1 MTPTPSLKKTCRMS
15 QPNSF
20 PWAESLFPERLKSP
34 WWIGH
39 IPFAFELI
47 GRMQP
52 RTIVELG
59 TYSGSSFAAF
69 CQAVEAS
76 GGNGHVYG
84 IDLWQ
89 GDVHMG
95 SFDEELYQEMAQFS
109 ATRYP
114 GLATLIRKDF
124 NEAASSFADRSID
137 LLHID
142 GTHTYE
148 AVMNDYTTWLP
159 KMSDRGII
167 LFHDINVT
175 EQNAGPSALKF
186 GVRRVFDSIK
196 ERYRYCEFDHCFGL
210 GVLAVGDAMSPQTI
224 DFIDAVKK
232 DDAVKLY
239 FAEKGETVSKHFES
253 LGIALPQHG
262 TYGEAAE
269 NAEATHQTPPFWQ
282 RALRKLRALT
292 T

>member
-1 MTPTPSLKKTCRMS
+1 MNNEFT
-15 QPNSF
+15 
-20 PWAESLFPERLKSP
+20 WANSLFPERLKSP

-47 GRMQP
+47 GRMKP

-59 TYSGSSFAAF
+59 TYSGSSYAAF

-95 SFDEELYQEMAQFS
+95 SFDEDLYQEMAQFA

-114 GLATLIRKDF
+114 GIATLVRKDF
-124 NEAASSFADRSID
+124 NEAARDFADGSVD

-142 GTHTYE
+142 GTHTFD
-148 AVMNDYTTWLP
+148 AVTNDYQTWLP
-159 KMSDRGII
+159 KMSEQGII
-167 LFHDINVT
+167 MFHDINVT

-186 GVRRVFDSIK
+186 GVRKVFDSIK
-196 ERYRYCEFDHCFGL
+196 DAYPHCEFDHCFGL
-210 GVLAVGDAMSPQTI
+210 GVIAVGKKTRSDALTLISSVKSAEVR
-224 DFIDAVKK
+224 DFFSDR
-232 DDAVKLY
+232 
-239 FAEKGETVSKHFES
+239 GEVVSKHFES
-253 LGIALPQHG
+253 LGIALPKHG
-262 TYGEAAE
+262 DYEDASFEHSRESVPHDVQIDHTSL
-269 NAEATHQTPPFWQ
+269 FR
-282 RALRKLRALT
+282 RAINKLRRMVA
-292 T
+292 

>member
-1 MTPTPSLKKTCRMS
+1 MSDAPSFS
-15 QPNSF
+15 
-20 PWAESLFPERLKSP
+20 WAESLFPERLKSP

-47 GRMQP
+47 GRAQP
-52 RTIVELG
+52 RITVELG

-84 IDLWQ
+84 VDLWQ

-95 SFDEELYQEMAQFS
+95 SFDEDLYQEMALFA

-114 GLATLIRKDF
+114 GIATLIRKDF
-124 NEAASSFADRSID
+124 NEASTSFANASID

-148 AVMNDYTTWLP
+148 AVMNDFTTWLP
-159 KMSDRGII
+159 KMSERGII
-167 LFHDINVT
+167 LFHDINVN
-175 EQNAGPSALKF
+175 EQNAGPSAAKF
-186 GVRRVFDSIK
+186 GVRKVFDAIK
-196 ERYRYCEFDHCFGL
+196 TNYRHCEFEHCFGL
-210 GVLAVGDAMSPQTI
+210 GVLAVGQAVPASAMEL
-224 DFIDAVKK
+224 IDASSRPG
-232 DDAVKLY
+232 ARAY
-239 FAEKGETVSKHFES
+239 FAAKGEIVSKHFES
-253 LGIALPQHG
+253 LGIALPHHG
-262 TYGEAAE
+262 AYGDAAE
-269 NAEATHQTPPFWQ
+269 NDEATHQVAPTAIAPLWR

-292 T
+292 A

>member
-1 MTPTPSLKKTCRMS
+1 MS
-15 QPNSF
+15 QPNTF

-69 CQAVEAS
+69 CQAVDAS

-124 NEAASSFADRSID
+124 NEAAVSFADRSID

-148 AVMNDYTTWLP
+148 AVMNDFTTWLP
-159 KMSDRGII
+159 KMSERGVI

-175 EQNAGPSALKF
+175 VQNAGPAALKF
-186 GVRRVFDSIK
+186 GVRKVFDSIK
-196 ERYRYCEFDHCFGL
+196 APYRYCEFDHCFGL
-210 GVLAVGDAMSPQTI
+210 GVLAVGTAVSPHALELLE
-224 DFIDAVKK
+224 AVHT
-232 DDAVKLY
+232 DDGVKSY
-239 FAEKGETVSKHFES
+239 FAAKGEKVSKHFES
-253 LGIALPQHG
+253 LGIPLPQHG
-262 TYGEAAE
+262 TYGDAAE
-269 NAEATHQTPPFWQ
+269 NAEGTHAATPTFWR
-282 RALRKLRALT
+282 RALRKIRSLAA
-292 T
+292 